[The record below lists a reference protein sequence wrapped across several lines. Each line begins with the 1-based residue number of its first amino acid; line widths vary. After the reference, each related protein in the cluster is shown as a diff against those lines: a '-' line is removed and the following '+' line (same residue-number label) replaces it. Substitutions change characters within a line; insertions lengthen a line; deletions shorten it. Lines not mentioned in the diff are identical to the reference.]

1 MIQAINDN
9 NRELV
14 IKWFKEKWGS
24 PEMII
29 SSGRYD
35 CSTLPGLIYI
45 ENDVIIGLLTY
56 VIKEK
61 TIEIIS
67 LDSLI
72 ENKGIGTKLIMFL
85 EQLAYKNC
93 MLKIELITTNDNLRA
108 LKFYQKFGFRMIK
121 IIPNAVNEAREIKP
135 QILVIAE
142 SGIPIND
149 EIVLEKYL

>member
-1 MIQAINDN
+1 MIEAINDN

-24 PEMII
+24 TEMII

-35 CSTLPGLIYI
+35 CSTLPGLINI
-45 ENDVIIGLLTY
+45 EKDEITGLLTY

-72 ENKGIGTKLIMFL
+72 ENKGVGTKLIMSL

-93 MLKIELITTNDNLRA
+93 MLKIKLITTNDN
-108 LKFYQKFGFRMIK
+108 
-121 IIPNAVNEAREIKP
+121 V
-135 QILVIAE
+135 
-142 SGIPIND
+142 
-149 EIVLEKYL
+149 